1 MPQEKENNFME
12 VIKAL
17 FSPTKEENKNNES
30 GAIFL
35 KLFENLPAAVYA
47 RDNKGNL
54 LVASEQAKEILG
66 LTNSKSAS
74 VMSKEYI
81 KKDEELDKT
90 VLNKQKPF
98 EENITYINSGNH
110 TRIATIKK
118 MPLVLKGKKPTVV
131 LTMLADNTERASK
144 EAEIVNSKDL
154 LKSILD
160 NAPMAIYT
168 RGASGGLTF
177 WNKKTM
183 ELFEDDEET
192 VARPGAHPMQD
203 KNEAAS
209 YQTREEEI
217 LREGKVVIYPRE
229 SYTTRNGHKLML
241 HITKIPI
248 PASGDTPECVLTI
261 VQDITESY
269 LQEQENIK
277 NQNLI
282 QTILNNAPLAIYARD
297 NEGNV
302 IFRNKKSSEVHGYKL
317 GDLPRESQEQV
328 DFYLHREQS
337 IFKGKKAV
345 VLGEEEYTGND
356 GKKRILRAV
365 KAPIYDKKGDP
376 LMVVTI
382 TEDVTEKHKQE
393 LEVLH
398 TKNFLNEIIDN
409 LPVALYAKDY
419 DGKYILWNKKSEEI
433 FGKTA
438 KEVLG
443 KKHYN
448 DSLNPEQ
455 MEFISMQDSKVF
467 DMRKE
472 LDIPQELISTQ
483 NGGIKIMHTVKMPL
497 FYEDGSPHCL
507 LAISEDIT
515 LKTKM
520 EKQVYEAKTQYSLLV
535 ENCRE
540 GILIIE
546 QGKIS
551 FANKTF
557 LSALNYTLPDVEN
570 KPFLDFVAK
579 GNKTLAEEFYDK
591 ISAQTASQDF
601 ITLKFQ
607 AKNEDVV
614 EFETSGVRAKYLG
627 KRIVI
632 LFLRNI
638 TSEIRQESEGKKN
651 KDTKFRFAFDS
662 LPTPQVILQ
671 QNGYIYDMNQAAR
684 RLLGFTQEDRPLYG
698 SIFITPGF
706 PLQARKALEE
716 LKPFNFEGVI
726 DFDRIK
732 KTVPEIVK
740 KGSLKLSVK
749 MNPFNVRKG
758 VDGKET
764 ADFLLE
770 FLPLDDKTI
779 GSEEISSSL
788 AWSDIL
794 NYKDGALLCSKDGS
808 ILKSNKEAE
817 KILGKDI
824 AFLKKHNIADI
835 FTKQDAVYLKKDIE
849 ELYNQGTLSSREYVL
864 AKTYGGLTLECEAV
878 LAKENNFILSFR
890 NNTGKKQLLEV
901 LDERTAHNEALKRC
915 LGGAMLECLLNKDSK
930 GKIILSKFTTA
941 SPEACAL
948 TGYTRQELLR
958 ITLKDLLCKPYEHN
972 EEEKQ
977 KIISLLEHQSGLLT
991 DSKTVTFETQIAFKE
1006 RQTICLLTMALY
1018 KTAGESR
1025 IVIILKEI
1033 AKEIEIANN
1042 LNQTNKELEGIK
1054 ECLEGAY
1061 LKLDENGTVISY
1073 TTGKNKRLAGF
1084 NSKDILNK
1092 KLEDFLTK
1100 KEAKAVLANL
1110 QDSLRSNSINRGT
1123 FTVKKEDKEYNYEYS
1138 LSALQGENKVQMFVN
1153 NINRRQGFEDKVK
1166 RLYMLSNRADAS
1178 FVDNMD
1184 SILNYGNE
1192 IFKAEAA
1199 LICHFTG
1206 SEKEGILVNYVTDN
1220 KIKLEQNT
1228 EFKVGACLSDILN
1241 GNIVAIPD
1249 LKELSCKGCLHD
1261 KNKLRAMLA
1270 APLSIKGKIEGAIC
1284 FVSTKKNE
1292 MQISEQE
1299 ENLVSFI
1306 ASLMSMALE
1315 TRRAKKATINSLA
1328 TMRHLMKTLDVP
1340 AFITDEDLNIKNA
1353 NASLCSLF
1361 DIYSPSEIEDKEVF
1375 SSFAFNKEKAIEDFE
1390 SSSETSKGGVF
1401 DFIFE
1406 VKLPNLKRLHLL
1418 WHVVEIK
1425 DGRGKIRGYMFASE
1439 SVKDFELL
1447 NSSLNNHTY
1456 GV

>member
-1 MPQEKENNFME
+1 MSQEKENNF
-12 VIKAL
+12 VDIIKAL
-17 FSPTKEENKNNES
+17 FSPTKEENKNNEG
-30 GAIFL
+30 GAVFL

-47 RDNKGNL
+47 RDNKRNL
-54 LVASEQAKEILG
+54 LVASERAKEILG
-66 LTNSKSAS
+66 LTNSKSPS

-81 KKDEELDKT
+81 EKDEDLDKT

-98 EENITYINSGNH
+98 EENITYINSQNH

-118 MPLVLKGKKPTVV
+118 IPLVLKGKKPTVV
-131 LTMLADNTERASK
+131 LTMIADNTERASK
-144 EAEIVNSKDL
+144 EAEIINSKDL

-203 KNEAAS
+203 KQEVAS

-229 SYTTRNGHKLML
+229 PYTTRNGNKLML

-248 PASGDTPECVLTI
+248 PASGDAPECVLSI

-277 NQNLI
+277 NQTLI
-282 QTILNNAPLAIYARD
+282 QTILNNAPLSIHARD
-297 NEGNV
+297 NDGNI
-302 IFRNKKSSEVHGYKL
+302 IFRNKKSSEVHGFKL
-317 GDLPRESQEQV
+317 GDVPHESPEQV
-328 DFYLHREQS
+328 DFYLRREQS
-337 IFKGKKAV
+337 IFKNKKVV

-356 GKKRILRAV
+356 GKKRILRSI
-365 KAPIYDKKGDP
+365 KAPIYDKNDKP
-376 LMVVTI
+376 LMIVTI

-443 KKHYN
+443 KKHYS

-483 NGGIKIMHTVKMPL
+483 SGAIKIMHTVKMPL

-507 LAISEDIT
+507 LGISEDIT

-557 LSALNYTLPDVEN
+557 LTALNYNLLDVEN
-570 KPFLDFVAK
+570 KQFLNFVAK
-579 GNKTLAEEFYDK
+579 GNKGLAEEFYDK
-591 ISAQTASQDF
+591 ISTQTASQDF
-601 ITLKFQ
+601 VTIKFQ
-607 AKNEDVV
+607 AKNEDMV
-614 EFETSGVRAKYLG
+614 EFETSGIRAKYLG

-638 TSEIRQESEGKKN
+638 TSELRQESEGKKN

-662 LPTPQVILQ
+662 LATPQVILQ

-684 RLLGFTQEDRPLYG
+684 RLLGFTPEDRPLYG

-758 VDGKET
+758 GDGKET

-808 ILKSNKEAE
+808 IIKSNKEAE

-824 AFLKKHNIADI
+824 SFLKKHNIADI

-915 LGGAMLECLLNKDSK
+915 LGGAMLECLLKDSK
-930 GKIILSKFTTA
+930 GKLILSKFTTA
-941 SPEACAL
+941 SPEACSL
-948 TGYTRQELLR
+948 TGYNRQELLKL
-958 ITLKDLLCKPYEHN
+958 TLKDMLCKPYENN

-977 KIISLLEHQSGLLT
+977 KIISLLENYATLLT
-991 DSKTVTFETQIAFKE
+991 DNKTVTFETQISFKE
-1006 RQTICLLTMALY
+1006 RQTICQLTMALY

-1061 LKLDENGTVISY
+1061 LKLDENGTVIYY
-1073 TTGKNKRLAGF
+1073 TTGKNKRLAGL
-1084 NSKDILNK
+1084 NSKDILHK

-1100 KEAKAVLANL
+1100 KDAKAIYANL

-1123 FTVKKEDKEYNYEYS
+1123 FTLKKEDKEYNYEYS
-1138 LSALQGENKVQMFVN
+1138 LSALQGENTVQMFIS
-1153 NINRRQGFEDKVK
+1153 NINKRQGFENKVK
-1166 RLYMLSNRADAS
+1166 HLYMLSNRADTS
-1178 FVDNMD
+1178 FVENMD

-1192 IFKAEAA
+1192 IFNSEAA

-1206 SEKEGILVNYVTDN
+1206 NDKEGILVNYVTDN

-1228 EFKVGACLSDILN
+1228 EFKVGACLNDILN
-1241 GNIVAIPD
+1241 GNIVAVPD
-1249 LKELSCKGCLHD
+1249 LKEFSCKGCLHD
-1261 KNKLRAMLA
+1261 KHKLRAILA
-1270 APLSIKGKIEGAIC
+1270 APLSIKGKIEGIIC

-1292 MQISEQE
+1292 MQITEQE
-1299 ENLVSFI
+1299 ENLLSFI
-1306 ASLMSMALE
+1306 ASLMSMSLE

-1340 AFITDEDLNIKNA
+1340 AFITDEELNIKNA

-1375 SSFAFNKEKAIEDFE
+1375 SSFAFDKQKAIEDFE

-1425 DGRGKIRGYMFASE
+1425 DGRGRIRGYMFASE
-1439 SVKDFELL
+1439 SVRDFEVL
-1447 NSSLNNHTY
+1447 NSSSANHIY
-1456 GV
+1456 